1 MSLKI
6 GDPLKGMCNG
16 ECCEPVHPRH
26 SLFLPRQ
33 FTLPSSAASLASPS
47 DPATKLKRVC
57 SMAHARTRPGWH
69 SAACS
74 QRGRAPPRTLGGC
87 WSLGRTVGSP
97 THLNMTCT
105 SAHVTVTPPPPL
117 STMASCSPLRGR
129 AAPRP
134 PYGWGPTRWSLTN
147 GDANL

>member
-16 ECCEPVHPRH
+16 ECCEPVHPHH

-74 QRGRAPPRTLGGC
+74 QRGRAPPRTLGGY

-97 THLNMTCT
+97 AHLNMTCT
-105 SAHVTVTPPPPL
+105 SARVTVTPPPLCQRWHHAHPYAVEPL
-117 STMASCSPLRGR
+117 HVRHMGGGR
-129 AAPRP
+129 LDGA
-134 PYGWGPTRWSLTN
+134 
-147 GDANL
+147 